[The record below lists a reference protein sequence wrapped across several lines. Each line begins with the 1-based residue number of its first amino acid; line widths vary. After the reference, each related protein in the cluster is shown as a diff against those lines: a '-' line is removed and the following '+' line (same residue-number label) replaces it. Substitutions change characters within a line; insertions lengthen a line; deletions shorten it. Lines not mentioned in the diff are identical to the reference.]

1 MTISIRI
8 AYNSPSDSCRFFVP
22 LSPTVAFYVLGDID
36 GGSSTLSRQPS
47 PYPET
52 ISIDC
57 GLEEV
62 SDVHLRNTVLLHSLP
77 NHIYFSNLLSIAKTI
92 NLYQIGSLFAN
103 DHADYTRLM
112 HRCQQKATQEQLTK
126 TLVVRG
132 SMLADLTDEVERI
145 GNSPVAYGSFSDVW
159 KGVWTISKPF
169 SETKHHKVR
178 YI

>member
-1 MTISIRI
+1 M
-8 AYNSPSDSCRFFVP
+8 
-22 LSPTVAFYVLGDID
+22 SPTVALYVLGDMD
-36 GGSSTLSRQPS
+36 EDLSTLGRHPA
-47 PYPET
+47 PHPVT

-62 SDVHLRNTVLLHSLP
+62 SDVHLRNTVLLHHLP

-92 NLYQIGSLFAN
+92 NLYQIGSLFAD

-126 TLVVRG
+126 TLVVKG
-132 SMLADLTDEVERI
+132 SMLADLTDQVARI
-145 GNSPVAYGSFSDVW
+145 GNSPVAHGSFSDVW
-159 KGVWTISKPF
+159 KGVWTISRPF
-169 SETKHHKVR
+169 SETKHRTVC